1 MTITL
6 RDFRPHVGLLS
17 MVGEKAIATRIT
29 QEYLDS
35 YAQGFNKFILELQR
49 ITETSRETR
58 MIRLEQS
65 NG

>member
-1 MTITL
+1 
-6 RDFRPHVGLLS
+6 
-17 MVGEKAIATRIT
+17 MVGEKVKATRMA

-35 YAQGFNKFILELQR
+35 YAHGFNKFILELQR